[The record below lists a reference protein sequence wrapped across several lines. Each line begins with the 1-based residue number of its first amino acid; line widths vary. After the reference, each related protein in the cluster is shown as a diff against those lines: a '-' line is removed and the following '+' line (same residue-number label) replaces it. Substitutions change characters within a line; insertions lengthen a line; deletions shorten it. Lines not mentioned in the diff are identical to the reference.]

1 MAGTTESQS
10 FVATPSPV
18 LSQWR
23 TTQDEENGN
32 TVEATML
39 PNGNSPPRPSL
50 KKAESVEVV
59 DYKKLNRG
67 ISRATDNVNLVSQVR
82 CELVLDNIEQDFFI
96 ETPIHTFTLPD
107 FAVYAEDF
115 RQFLEKDL
123 IAVSTQQSL
132 EQANRLNWWSAV
144 CQRLWPLSTSGDGN
158 CLLHAASLGMW
169 GFHDRLLT
177 LRKSLHAFL
186 SSSPRHEALWRRWRR
201 QQSALNAQAGLI
213 YSEVEWRRE
222 WNAIVNM
229 ASTEPRLRR
238 LSVASDHSGEIAGAI
253 YESLEE
259 IHVLALAHVLKR
271 PIIVVSDTMLR
282 DMNGEPLAPIPFG
295 GIYLPLECSPSE
307 CHRSPLLLAYDG
319 GHFSALVAMDTP
331 ADNTTVLSSA
341 IPLVD
346 VTHELLPIQFCIDP
360 GEREDFGEK
369 MELGQAECLG
379 LLKEYLDVLTIDLH
393 EGEGLAKNLGKL
405 GSIGKSVGQKL
416 RLKLTRSNSQRGC
429 KNTGI
434 LCAQLHTDKRHE
446 YHDTMIKN
454 YLHTARVR
462 FNQQQDQLYKDGGIA
477 TAPRYGAG
485 KSQFYTEADLESH
498 ERISQLTPVK
508 PITNS
513 DDTVYL
519 CNSTFY
525 QPSEMC
531 RAEGCPFFGNPQT
544 QNYCSKCFREQLQ
557 CKES

>member
-1 MAGTTESQS
+1 MGTMAGTESES
-10 FVATPSPV
+10 LKTSSSPV

-23 TTQDEENGN
+23 MIQDEENGN
-32 TVEATML
+32 TIDIPL
-39 PNGNSPPRPSL
+39 LQNGNSSPRPAL
-50 KKAESVEVV
+50 KKADSVEVV

-96 ETPIHTFTLPD
+96 ETPIHTFTLPN
-107 FAVYAEDF
+107 FSVYPDDF

-123 IAVSTQQSL
+123 MAVSTQQSL
-132 EQANRLNWWSAV
+132 EQANRLNWWTSV
-144 CQRLWPLSTSGDGN
+144 CQRLWSLSTSGDGN

-177 LRKSLHAFL
+177 LRKSLHTFL
-186 SSSPRHEALWRRWRR
+186 SQSPRLEALWRRWRR
-201 QQSALNAQAGLI
+201 QQSALNSQAGLV

-222 WNAIVNM
+222 WNAIVSM

-238 LSVASDHSGEIAGAI
+238 PSVASDHSGEMAGAV

-259 IHVLALAHVLKR
+259 IHVLALAHVLRR
-271 PIIVVSDTMLR
+271 PIIVVADTMLR

-331 ADNTTVLSSA
+331 ADSTTVLSSA

-346 VTHELLPIQFCIDP
+346 PSHDLLPIQFSIDP
-360 GEREDFGEK
+360 GDREDYGEK
-369 MELGQAECLG
+369 LELSHPDCVG

-416 RLKLTRSNSQRGC
+416 RLKLTRSNSQRGS
-429 KNTGI
+429 KSTGI

-446 YHDTMIKN
+446 YHDAMIKN
-454 YLHTARVR
+454 YLHTARQR
-462 FNQQQDQLYKDGGIA
+462 FNQKQDQLYKEGSGDM
-477 TAPRYGAG
+477 APRYGAG
-485 KSQFYTEADLESH
+485 NSQFYAEADLESH
-498 ERISQLTPVK
+498 ERVSQLTPVK
-508 PITNS
+508 AVTNA
-513 DDTVYL
+513 DETVYL

-525 QPSEMC
+525 QPSELC
-531 RAEGCPFFGNPQT
+531 RATGCSFFGNPQT
-544 QNYCSKCFREQLQ
+544 QNYCSKCFRELLQ
-557 CKES
+557 CK